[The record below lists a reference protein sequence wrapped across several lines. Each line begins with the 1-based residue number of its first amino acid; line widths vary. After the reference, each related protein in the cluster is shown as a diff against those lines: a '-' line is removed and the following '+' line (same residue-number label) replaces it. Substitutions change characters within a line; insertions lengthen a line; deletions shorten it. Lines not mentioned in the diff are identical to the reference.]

1 MRSGTVRLPDKRGA
15 VEKRPVLFGL
25 KVRLELLM
33 FVVATCPVASLAEPI
48 ESLAGTM
55 PASGDYGAVLSAIDE
70 IGAQATSLSVYWDD
84 LQRDGVYVA
93 DPDWPAIAQAVY
105 PPRGISIQLTFS
117 VIDTLTDRRPEEL
130 QELAWDDPQNIQ
142 RFVAVAQETLERMP
156 DVTLVS
162 IAIGNEVDGH
172 LFGTEVEEYARFFQ
186 RARDALSKI
195 RPHTPISIKVTW
207 SGFRDRP
214 EIRALAQRG
223 DVISLTWY
231 PMNDAYQFLAPEDA
245 LAEMSD
251 MDAAADGPWE
261 LAEVGYSSNGC
272 GAASEAAQSA
282 FHTGLSDAAQSYPDL
297 RLIQRVWSHDISPD
311 EVAAY
316 AEYYQTDADCFRS
329 FVGSLGLRTNH
340 GTAKLAFDALALR

>member
-1 MRSGTVRLPDKRGA
+1 MRPRLSGLEAALGFIVFVTV
-15 VEKRPVLFGL
+15 
-25 KVRLELLM
+25 
-33 FVVATCPVASLAEPI
+33 TCPVASLAEPI

-55 PASGDYGAVLSAIDE
+55 PASGDYGAILSAIDE

-105 PPRGISIQLTFS
+105 PPRDIRIQLTFS

-130 QELAWDDPQNIQ
+130 QDLAWDDPQNIE
-142 RFVAVAQETLERMP
+142 RFVAVAQDTLDRMP

-162 IAIGNEVDGH
+162 IAIGNEVDGY
-172 LFGTEVEEYARFFQ
+172 LFGTEVREYARFFQ
-186 RARDALSKI
+186 HARHALSKI
-195 RPHTPISIKVTW
+195 RPDTPISIKVTW
-207 SGFRDRP
+207 PGFRDRP

-231 PMNDAYQFLAPEDA
+231 PMNDAYQFLAPVDA
-245 LAEMSD
+245 LAEMSY

-261 LAEVGYSSNGC
+261 LAEVGYPSNGC

-282 FHTGLSDAAQSYPDL
+282 FHEGLSDAAQSYPDL
-297 RLIQRVWSHDISPD
+297 RLIQRVWSHDIPS
-311 EVAAY
+311 EAVAAY

-329 FVGSLGLRTNH
+329 FLGGLGLLTYD
-340 GTAKLAFDALALR
+340 GTAKLAFDALTSR